1 MADNRI
7 AFSHSSISG
16 TTLRKPLTPII
27 PSPHP
32 HSEGAV
38 IYGWPLT
45 TEQEPERISAADR
58 IGISTP
64 TQVEAWDEA
73 GNVLTEPLTGNH
85 LAPMCRIE
93 SDYLLSAESAE
104 VFSRFDLGKSTF
116 KRVPVVKQSG
126 EEIPGDWYFLHIG
139 ERKETL
145 VPLKADKFRS
155 PSAKSTTILG
165 PLWIKENQLPAE
177 AGAAKGVA
185 IWRDPIWRNGV
196 FMSAPLASSLEAAGL
211 ADPWGLAR
219 CRWVT
224 DEERVNRMMT
234 HDNSLSTPEYKMSA
248 I

>member
-1 MADNRI
+1 MAVDRI

-38 IYGWPLT
+38 IYAWPLT
-45 TEQEPERISAADR
+45 AEQEPERIIAADR
-58 IGISTP
+58 IGISTA
-64 TQVEAWDEA
+64 TQVEVWDEA
-73 GNVLTEPLTGNH
+73 GNVLTEPLAGNH
-85 LAPMCRIE
+85 LTPMCRIE

-104 VFSRFDLGKSTF
+104 VFSRFDIGKSTL
-116 KRVPVVKQSG
+116 KRVPVVKQDG

-155 PSAKSTTILG
+155 PSAKSTTVLG
-165 PLWIKENQLPAE
+165 PLWIKENQIPVETE
-177 AGAAKGVA
+177 AATGVA
-185 IWRDPIWRNGV
+185 IWRDPVWRNAV
-196 FMSAPLASSLEAAGL
+196 FMSAPLANALEAAGL

-219 CRWVT
+219 CRWAT
-224 DEERVNRMMT
+224 DEDRDHRMMT
-234 HDNSLSTPEYKMSA
+234 HDKSRAAAEYKMAA